1 MTTGRRFRV
10 WVTVALS
17 SLCIGGATAG
27 ATGGGGGGST
37 APGSAPSSLGGA
49 AVTHG
54 KLVAGAGGTYLP
66 IIPTGI
72 APGGSDP
79 PNPLGIPPHGPDPQG
94 MSCPAA
100 NLFHLGPGSH
110 GPGGGILAV
119 IAIHPTFTLNTLG
132 GYDGYDAPFGYS
144 VRDAIPPG
152 GDPSDTTLG
161 SPATAANV
169 AGHLIGVTA
178 LLRSRG
184 TWQDAQSTAPYG
196 GSCVGANFSF
206 STPYLAGDLLPPAPP
221 RSVLSTPPFPTGTN
235 LVAALTGAW
244 TIGSVDT
251 LPGPDPR
258 ARTFVHIPT
267 CAWMHSDVPTGPAP
281 FHALSATQVGGYT
294 FFLLYEVTVTPGPVT
309 WRWGDG
315 TSSTVAGPVEQGPV
329 SLPAYEPSTQRWTD
343 PCQVSHAYATV
354 SAGDTVTA
362 TETFTITISVS
373 WSDGVSVHTQP
384 VACDA
389 ATGGACRLTLGP
401 ADGWQSGPHPVDQIE
416 PVPFAP
422 PSPTP

>member
-1 MTTGRRFRV
+1 VRPVIRRRARGGLA
-10 WVTVALS
+10 VALT
-17 SLCIGGATAG
+17 SLFLGGVTAG
-27 ATGGGGGGST
+27 AAGGGGPT
-37 APGSAPSSLGGA
+37 TPGSAPSSLGSA
-49 AVTHG
+49 AVTNG

-66 IIPTGI
+66 ITPAGLNPTG
-72 APGGSDP
+72 GDTRS
-79 PNPLGIPPHGPDPQG
+79 PLQVPPHGPDPQG
-94 MSCPAA
+94 MSCPAP

-119 IAIHPTFTLNTLG
+119 IAIHPSFSLNKLG
-132 GYDGYDAPFGYS
+132 GYDGYDAPFGYD

-152 GDPSDTTLG
+152 GDPTDNQPG
-161 SPATAANV
+161 MPATAANV
-169 AGHLIGVTA
+169 VGHVIAVTA

-184 TWQDAQSTAPYG
+184 TWQDAQRVAPFG
-196 GSCVGANFSF
+196 GSCVGAMFSF
-206 STPYLAGDLLPPAPP
+206 SAPYLAGDLVPPTPPAA
-221 RSVLSTPPFPTGTN
+221 VLSTPPFPTGSN

-251 LPGPDPR
+251 LPGPGPT

-267 CAWMHSDVPTGPAP
+267 CAWTQSDVPTVAEP
-281 FHALSATQVGGYT
+281 FHALSATRVGGYT

-309 WRWGDG
+309 WNWGDG
-315 TSSTVAGPVEQGPV
+315 TSTSAAGPVERGPD
-329 SLPAYEPSTQRWTD
+329 SLPVYEPSTQRWTD

-354 SAGDTVTA
+354 SAGNTVTA
-362 TETFTITISVS
+362 TETFTISITVS
-373 WSDGVSVHTQP
+373 WSDGVAVHTQP
-384 VACDA
+384 VTCDP

-401 ADGWQSGPHPVDQIE
+401 GDGWQSGPHPVDQIE